1 MAVTTDSLRSFTG
14 FETRPRR
21 CNRPPRQWGH
31 CSGRP
36 SGRVLTWGSRN
47 LILDIAGF
55 LKAIGLS
62 LHSLSGSPALFI
74 PTFYETITGIWRL
87 SAFQFCFHLD
97 ERRRTK
103 DEWFVLCLS
112 SFVG

>member
-1 MAVTTDSLRSFTG
+1 MADTTECLRPFTA
-14 FETRPRR
+14 FETRPGR

-55 LKAIGLS
+55 LAAIGLS

-74 PTFYETITGIWRL
+74 PTFYETITISGNLPCI
-87 SAFQFCFHLD
+87 
-97 ERRRTK
+97 
-103 DEWFVLCLS
+103 S
-112 SFVG
+112 SGNAAVV

>member
-1 MAVTTDSLRSFTG
+1 MAVTTESLRSFTG
-14 FETRPRR
+14 FETRPLR

-55 LKAIGLS
+55 LAAIGLS

-74 PTFYETITGIWRL
+74 PTFYETITGAKAL
-87 SAFQFCFHLD
+87 TPGPSLPGGLAHDTFC
-97 ERRRTK
+97 RGK
-103 DEWFVLCLS
+103 S
-112 SFVG
+112 P